1 VHYELFFFYM
11 AGFKPK
17 DMINKYGYSR
27 SSAYRFYHIFR
38 LARKEAHDIIIQAKS
53 VSLGREK

>member
-38 LARKEAHDIIIQAKS
+38 LARIKAKGVIEGTVS
-53 VSLGREK
+53 VSPEREN